1 MNYSESMEWL
11 YTTQEFGIRPGLE
24 GPKSLLRKFLAYPA
38 INTKVLHVAGTNGK
52 GSVCAMM
59 EALIRGSGHKAAL
72 FTSPHLVHFRERI
85 KVNSIMISEKQVAE
99 YLTKLKTICEAQPH
113 HPTFFEITLALAMRF
128 FKDSA
133 ADYIVL
139 ETGMGGRLDATS
151 AVPSDISIIT
161 PISMDHSEWLGD
173 TLEKIAL
180 EKAGIMHE
188 GVPVLISKQA
198 PEAEAALLE
207 EANVKRCPCTIVD
220 EPLVGYSIGIPGE
233 HQRYNANLA
242 VQAVHEVGIQ
252 LNYDTVKESLK
263 YVYWPGRF
271 EKLENFPQH
280 IILDG
285 AHNVDAA
292 HALVQTWKSELLLS
306 EKDANPVIIF
316 GAVKEKDVSSVL
328 TILKQITNHIIFTP
342 LQSPRS
348 ITEEEF
354 KEATNDSYDVQIAS
368 NLENAW
374 EIALNDKAPI
384 LVTGS
389 LFLIGELKALLEN
402 KTYNQSSQ

>member
-1 MNYSESMEWL
+1 MEWL
-11 YTTQEFGIRPGLE
+11 YTTQEFGIRPGLD
-24 GPKSLLRKFLAYPA
+24 GPKNLLRKFLAYPA
-38 INTKVLHVAGTNGK
+38 IHTKVLHVAGTNGK

-85 KVNSIMISEKQVAE
+85 KVNSIMISEQQCAQ
-99 YLTKLKTICEAQPH
+99 YLTKLKLICEAQPH

-188 GVPVLISKQA
+188 GVPVLISKQE

-207 EANVKRCPCTIVD
+207 EANEKRCPCTVVD
-220 EPLVGYSIGIPGE
+220 EPLVGYSIGIPGD

-242 VQAVHEVGIQ
+242 VQAVHEVGVQ

-271 EKLENFPQH
+271 EKLADFSQS
-280 IILDG
+280 IVLDG
-285 AHNVDAA
+285 AHNTDAA
-292 HALVQTWKSELLLS
+292 HALVNTWKSELPAA
-306 EKDANPVIIF
+306 EKDRTPIILF
-316 GAVKEKDVSSVL
+316 GAVQEKDISSVL
-328 TILKQITNHIIFTP
+328 TILQEITQQIIFTP

-348 ITEEEF
+348 ITEKEF
-354 KEATNDSYDVQIAS
+354 KVAAENYSIQIAK
-368 NLENAW
+368 NVEDAW
-374 EIALNDKAPI
+374 KTALQTGSPI

-389 LFLIGELKALLEN
+389 LFLIGELKAFLE
-402 KTYNQSSQ
+402 KKSFNQSSQ

>member
-1 MNYSESMEWL
+1 MNYNESIEWL
-11 YTTQEFGIRPGLE
+11 YTTQEFGIRPGLD
-24 GPKSLLRKFLAYPA
+24 GPKNLLRKFLAYPS

-85 KVNSIMISEKQVAE
+85 KVNSIMISEQQCAE
-99 YLTKLKTICEAQPH
+99 YLTKLKPICEAQPH

-128 FKDSA
+128 FKDSGA
-133 ADYIVL
+133 NYIVL

-188 GVPVLISKQA
+188 GVPVIISKQV
-198 PEAEAALLE
+198 PEAAEALIE
-207 EANVKRCPCTIVD
+207 EAHFKRCPCTVVD
-220 EPLVGYSIGIPGE
+220 EPLVGYSIGIPGD

-280 IILDG
+280 IVLDG
-285 AHNVDAA
+285 AHNIDAA
-292 HALVQTWKSELLLS
+292 NALVETWKSELPLS
-306 EKDANPVIIF
+306 EKETTPVILF
-316 GAVKEKDVSSVL
+316 GAVKEKDVTSVL
-328 TILKQITNHIIFTP
+328 RILKQITNHIIFTP

-348 ITEEEF
+348 ITEKEF
-354 KEATNDSYDVQIAS
+354 KDATDDSYNLAIAS
-368 NLENAW
+368 DLENAW
-374 EIALNDKAPI
+374 TTALDNKTPV

-402 KTYNQSSQ
+402 KTFNQSSQ